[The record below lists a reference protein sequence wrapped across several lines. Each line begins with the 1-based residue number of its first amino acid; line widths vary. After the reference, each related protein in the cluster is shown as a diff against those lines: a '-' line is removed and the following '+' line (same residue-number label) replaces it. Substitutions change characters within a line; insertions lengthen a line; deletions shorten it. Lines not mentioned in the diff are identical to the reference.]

1 MCARRHW
8 LYSRLTFCTSDDSQL
23 IKIAEFLIKTE
34 RKIYKKTQNILLNGC
49 YLLFEEYLQENTS
62 FYILKPGR
70 EIGQSFKKNVLPGG
84 KLLIK
89 NKHFAW
95 IIKQLLNMAFW
106 RTSIG
111 SIKVSSPL
119 ICLNGTK
126 FVFLSVFT
134 LIETTCPK
142 IWAKLL
148 HTNAQLSHLYLSSI
162 ITQNACI
169 LRLTVSL

>member
-1 MCARRHW
+1 MQEYAKHFARWMLSTFWGLSTRKYIF
-8 LYSRLTFCTSDDSQL
+8 LYFETGPRNRPKFLKKRL
-23 IKIAEFLIKTE
+23 
-34 RKIYKKTQNILLNGC
+34 R
-49 YLLFEEYLQENTS
+49 
-62 FYILKPGR
+62 
-70 EIGQSFKKNVLPGG
+70 GG

-89 NKHFAW
+89 NEHFAW

-169 LRLTVSL
+169 LWVTVSL